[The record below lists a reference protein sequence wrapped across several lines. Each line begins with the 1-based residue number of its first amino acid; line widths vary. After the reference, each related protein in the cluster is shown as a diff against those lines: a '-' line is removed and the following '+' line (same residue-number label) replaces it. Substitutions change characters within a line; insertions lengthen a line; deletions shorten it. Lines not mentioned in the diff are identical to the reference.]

1 MEEKALVLKGL
12 LEKAYRVEA
21 EDLGFELSERAEEFR
36 FTDKRIFNEIYE
48 LELSAKSLY
57 EQIAAN
63 FEDLLGEKIGLLRE
77 LAKEEEMH
85 AKLVE
90 RFVDKTMR
98 II

>member
-1 MEEKALVLKGL
+1 
-12 LEKAYRVEA
+12 
-21 EDLGFELSERAEEFR
+21 
-36 FTDKRIFNEIYE
+36 
-48 LELSAKSLY
+48 
-57 EQIAAN
+57 
-63 FEDLLGEKIGLLRE
+63 LLRE